1 MLGASQVRWEKRH
14 DKYNLLCRKPSPF
27 QIVRNIVKLI
37 LKRYYFAK
45 EYLRNKIY
53 SHKNNNIT

>member
-1 MLGASQVRWEKRH
+1 MLGASQVRWEKRR

-27 QIVRNIVKLI
+27 QMVRNIV
-37 LKRYYFAK
+37 YYFAK